1 MLILA
6 YCTIFCK
13 LETCKHDEDQISP
26 DFVNLF
32 SMIGGSDHSF
42 WNHIL
47 AIRLRKIFQWITFRK
62 WPDQKILQ
70 G

>member
-13 LETCKHDEDQISP
+13 LETCKHDEDQTSP

-42 WNHIL
+42 
-47 AIRLRKIFQWITFRK
+47 
-62 WPDQKILQ
+62 
-70 G
+70 